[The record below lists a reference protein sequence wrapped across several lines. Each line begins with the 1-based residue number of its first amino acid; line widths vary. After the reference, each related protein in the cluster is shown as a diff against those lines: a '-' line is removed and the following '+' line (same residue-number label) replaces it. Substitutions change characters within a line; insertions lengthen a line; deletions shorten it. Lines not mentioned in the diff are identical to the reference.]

1 MALFNTLSNDLDN
14 VNESLNTVNDMS
26 SIAIP
31 FEIVGGSDRNFIVY
45 DTGGISANQAYR
57 ATKYIDISK
66 YNTIAY
72 KRTGTDA
79 ESTKAGMAFFNAEKV
94 YISGIMSLVQQES
107 KGYSEQLYLTNVPD
121 NATYARFT
129 TFTDTGTYGEFELY
143 GYTKLAE
150 GVRNGIKLRSDNA
163 YKLSNIYP
171 NKLISDADG
180 NASDNSQWWS
190 TGYIKIDKGAIGYFC
205 DAEARIAEYTDAS
218 YTTFLNYTTNTYS
231 NVFVPQLEAN
241 YLRISFPTGSS
252 PAFVPLYDR
261 KTYSIG
267 NVLSRLDNG
276 KADLDAQVESINE
289 SLVSLN
295 NIADMTLITIPF
307 DLITTEYTFLRY
319 DTGTAASNLTYRA
332 TKYIDISR
340 YHALTYKRTGT
351 TAESTKAGMA
361 FYNAEKVY
369 ISGIM
374 SLVQQESNGYSGALY
389 SVNVPDNATYAR
401 FTTFAD
407 TNTYGNFELYG
418 YTKLAE
424 GVKNGIKLNADNA
437 YDLNNIYTNKLINEK
452 TGNASDN
459 SQWWS
464 TGYIKIDKGA
474 IGYFCDAEARIAEYT
489 DASYTTFLNYTTNTY
504 SNVFV
509 PQLEANYLRISF
521 PTGSSPAFVPLY
533 DRKTYSI
540 GNVLSRLDNGRSSFG
555 RENVLAMLRHMQE
568 IKWVPTA
575 PVPII
580 QSANNYNTIAAGT
593 EIIGLPYSS
602 VRSVCKYIG
611 LNVSLYTFMSAV
623 QNPRSVLYK
632 RIITTGH
639 LGATYYGVVCGSYPA
654 YALGFKDR
662 FVNPFI
668 ISQYCTEIS
677 QYEIQPGDLIIDT
690 GDRET
695 DSSNKHM
702 LIITAVYYDNYG
714 RINKVGISEAR
725 PPLVRSL
732 TWNYSTL
739 LTSYGPS
746 TQYKFYRY
754 NDIDKCGYSSTPLVK
769 GYQDEVE
776 TEISYPDIMSEFG
789 DMACIEAGLNVTI
802 NIINARNYSTIKIYK
817 DNVLI
822 DTKTNVSDF
831 VISNIE
837 YGLYRFDIVEENGN
851 SNQVVNSSSSYLMVA
866 DVNGTYDPNTG
877 RVTFSSVNATPIAMQ
892 SYATEETSPRH
903 GGVQNLEHLFTSE
916 EIAAGEANA
925 SSIVGVQYPCVQ
937 ICFATEYGTAMWY
950 STPLND
956 QWDYWNPES

>member
-1 MALFNTLSNDLDN
+1 MAKYRITPSSKAIIQLPISIGHKAEKGVEAIEFDLTAWVETYGSGTLTVIMRRWGDAIPYPIALEIDENNKATWTLSDTDTAKAGIAYAQLNYIVGDTVVKKSDIYTFRVMDSLTGDGEPPEAYESWLEQLTHLAAEAMAEVLDIEGIVTDKTLTVDGGIADAKATGDALSALEDTVTEETDKLKADLDAVSN
-14 VNESLNTVNDMS
+14 IDSVE
-26 SIAIP
+26 IP
-31 FEIVGGSDRNFIVY
+31 FELVLAEKTFVRY
-45 DTGGISANQAYR
+45 DTGKTTSNQMYR

-66 YNTIAY
+66 YATLSY
-72 KRTGTDA
+72 KRTGTP
-79 ESTKAGMAFFNAEKV
+79 ST
-94 YISGIMSLVQQES
+94 
-107 KGYSEQLYLTNVPD
+107 
-121 NATYARFT
+121 
-129 TFTDTGTYGEFELY
+129 
-143 GYTKLAE
+143 
-150 GVRNGIKLRSDNA
+150 
-163 YKLSNIYP
+163 
-171 NKLISDADG
+171 
-180 NASDNSQWWS
+180 
-190 TGYIKIDKGAIGYFC
+190 
-205 DAEARIAEYTDAS
+205 
-218 YTTFLNYTTNTYS
+218 
-231 NVFVPQLEAN
+231 
-241 YLRISFPTGSS
+241 
-252 PAFVPLYDR
+252 
-261 KTYSIG
+261 
-267 NVLSRLDNG
+267 
-276 KADLDAQVESINE
+276 
-289 SLVSLN
+289 
-295 NIADMTLITIPF
+295 
-307 DLITTEYTFLRY
+307 
-319 DTGTAASNLTYRA
+319 
-332 TKYIDISR
+332 
-340 YHALTYKRTGT
+340 
-351 TAESTKAGMA
+351 STKAGMA
-361 FYNAEKVY
+361 FYNEEKTY
-369 ISGIM
+369 ISGTQ
-374 SLVQQESNGYSGALY
+374 SALGEETDGYITEPY
-389 SVNVPDNATYAR
+389 TIRVPDNAKYAR
-401 FTTFAD
+401 FTTYAD
-407 TNTYGNFELYG
+407 TDTYGYFEVYG
-418 YTKLAE
+418 YAKLAE
-424 GVKNGIKLNADNA
+424 GAKNGIKLSADNA
-437 YDLNNIYTNKLINEK
+437 YDLNNIYPNELINEK
-452 TGNASDN
+452 TGNTSGT

-464 TGYIKIDKGA
+464 TGYIGIDKDV
-474 IGYFCDAEARIAEYT
+474 IGYFCDTEARIAEYT
-489 DASYTTFLNYTTNTY
+489 DNSYTTFLGCVTNRY
-504 SNVFV
+504 SNVFT
-509 PQLEANYLRISF
+509 PQSAANYLRVSF

-769 GYQDEVE
+769 GYPDE
-776 TEISYPDIMSEFG
+776 TETYILYPDIMSEFG
-789 DMACIEAGLNVTI
+789 DMACVEAGLDVTI
-802 NIINARNYSTIKIYK
+802 NVINARDYNAIKIYK

-822 DTKTNVSDF
+822 DTKNNISDF
-831 VISNIE
+831 VMSNIE
-837 YGLYRFDIVEENGN
+837 YGLYRFDIVEE
-851 SNQVVNSSSSYLMVA
+851 SSDPNQDLDSSSSYLMVA
-866 DVNGTYDPNTG
+866 DVNGTYDASTG
-877 RVTFSSVNATPIAMQ
+877 RVTFSSANATPIAMQ
-892 SYATEETSPRH
+892 SYATEATSPGH

-916 EIAAGEANA
+916 ELAAGEANA
-925 SSIVGVQYPCVQ
+925 SDIVGTQYPCVQ